1 MRERIA
7 GTGVHLESE
16 PDEGL
21 VRIESNIIDRMVD
34 LNRELDAVRMEMG
47 KRTLLNIS
55 IQAQEHEQ

>member
-7 GTGVHLESE
+7 GTGIHLESE
-16 PDEGL
+16 SDEGL

-34 LNRELDAVRMEMG
+34 LNRELNTVRMEMG